1 MREVV
6 CLETGDK
13 WMYPSR
19 LTAYQAL
26 QNFSKSPDL
35 RVNTGVPCDP
45 VINKTESGNTLW
57 FEFLG
62 KTYAIL
68 NNTTG
73 DSVFQDMPEG
83 VNLRFRVEWDTG
95 FIDSNIPA
103 LFSDIDAKSLTTL
116 MRLCRQHSTEDER
129 ERLIRCLE
137 SEIAERGIIL
147 SIGNKEQRKYNA
159 KRLIEWEGFPMYDSR
174 YPGQKV
180 VSYEWYCPVEACK
193 RQIKKLRKA
202 VDKLKKESWGGQTRS
217 RKKSKTR

>member
-13 WMYPSR
+13 WLYSDR

-26 QNFSKSPDL
+26 QNFMKSPDL
-35 RVNTGVPCDP
+35 LVNSFDCTP

-57 FEFLG
+57 FYFLG

-73 DSVFQDMPEG
+73 DSVFKDMPEG
-83 VNLRFRVEWDTG
+83 VNFRFRVEWDTG
-95 FIDSNIPA
+95 FIDSCIPA
-103 LFSDIDAKSLTTL
+103 LFSDIDAKSFTTL

-147 SIGNKEQRKYNA
+147 SVVNEEQRKYNA
-159 KRLIEWEGFPMYDSR
+159 KRLIEWEGFPMYDLS
-174 YPGQKV
+174 YQGQKV
-180 VSYEWYCPVEACK
+180 ISYEWSYPVQACK
-193 RQIKKLRKA
+193 RQIKKLRKS
-202 VDKLKKESWGGQTRS
+202 VDKLKKESWGQPRS
-217 RKKSKTR
+217 RKKSKTQ

>member
-13 WMYPSR
+13 WVYDER
-19 LTAYQAL
+19 ITAMRAISAFL
-26 QNFSKSPDL
+26 LDSKEIQYGTESNCPE
-35 RVNTGVPCDP
+35 
-45 VINKTESGNTLW
+45 IKITESGNTLW
-57 FEFLG
+57 FEFQG

-73 DSVFQDMPEG
+73 DSIFHNMPEG
-83 VNLRFRVEWDTG
+83 VNLSFRVEWDTG
-95 FIDSNIPA
+95 FIDSRIPA
-103 LFSDIDAKSLTTL
+103 LFSDISAKSFTTL

-147 SIGNKEQRKYNA
+147 SIDNEEQQKYNA
-159 KRLIEWEGFPMYDSR
+159 KRLIEWEGFPMYDPC
-174 YPGQKV
+174 YQGQKV
-180 VSYEWYCPVEACK
+180 ISYAWHSPVSACK
-193 RQIKKLRKA
+193 SQIKNLRKA
-202 VDKLKKESWGGQTRS
+202 VDKLKKESWGQARS

>member
-13 WMYPSR
+13 WMYSDH

-26 QNFSKSPDL
+26 SNLMKSPEL
-35 RVNTGVPCDP
+35 RVNKSVDCFP

-57 FEFLG
+57 FYFFG

-68 NNTTG
+68 NNTKG

-83 VNLRFRVEWDTG
+83 VNLGFSVEWDTG
-95 FIDSNIPA
+95 SINCNIPV
-103 LFSDIDAKSLTTL
+103 LFSDISAKSFTTL

-147 SIGNKEQRKYNA
+147 SIGNEEQQKYNA
-159 KRLIEWEGFPMYDSR
+159 KRLIGWEGFPIYDSR

-180 VSYEWYCPVEACK
+180 ISYEWYCPVQACH
-193 RQIKKLRKA
+193 RQIKNLRKA
-202 VDKLKKESWGGQTRS
+202 VDKLKKESWGQTRS